1 MKRNF
6 LALFIIVLLVVLTG
20 CDEKIT
26 YSYEDLKGEWDFP
39 GATHVSVMQ
48 SDDNPSVKMLDIR
61 WQEGTIEYF
70 VMADGTA
77 SGATFTGTYAYN
89 ATDITDPDNQVFL
102 YYYGDDVSEPHK
114 NISITLTLEDDK
126 LKAVCTGDA
135 PLGGN
140 TFTLGTLVQ
149 D

>member
-1 MKRNF
+1 MQKR
-6 LALFIIVLLVVLTG
+6 VL
-20 CDEKIT
+20 
-26 YSYEDLKGEWDFP
+26 
-39 GATHVSVMQ
+39 
-48 SDDNPSVKMLDIR
+48 
-61 WQEGTIEYF
+61 EYF

-140 TFTLGTLVQ
+140 TFPLGTLVQ

>member
-1 MKRNF
+1 MKRIF
-6 LALFIIVLLVVLTG
+6 LALLISALLIVLAG

-26 YSYEDLKGEWDFP
+26 YTYEDLRGEWDFP

-48 SDDNPSVKMLDIR
+48 SDDDPSVKMLDIR

-89 ATDITDPDNQVFL
+89 TTDVTDPENQVFL
-102 YYYGDDVSEPHK
+102 DYYGDDENEPYK

-126 LKAVCTGDA
+126 LKAVCTGDD

>member
-26 YSYEDLKGEWDFP
+26 YSYEDLKGEWGFP
-39 GATHVSVMQ
+39 GYTHISVMQ
-48 SDDNPSVKMLDIR
+48 MEDDPTDKKLDIR
-61 WQEGTIEYF
+61 WQENNTEYF
-70 VMADGTA
+70 VMADGTTT
-77 SGATFTGTYAYN
+77 GATFTGTYSYN
-89 ATDITDPDNQVFL
+89 VSDATDPENPVFQ